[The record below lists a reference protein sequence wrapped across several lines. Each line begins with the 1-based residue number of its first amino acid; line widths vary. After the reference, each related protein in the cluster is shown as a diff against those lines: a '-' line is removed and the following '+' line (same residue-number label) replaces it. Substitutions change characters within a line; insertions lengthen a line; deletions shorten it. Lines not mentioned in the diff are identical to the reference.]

1 MSLLKN
7 IASETGSILNGNQ
20 VNSVNSSTV
29 SDLKSDNLNATK
41 EIADAISKSNGG
53 VEADII
59 VPIQNNSQMKL
70 KTKDPEVIKSFIG
83 QSGQTSSASSV
94 KTALPKG
101 HVYLEDYAKGLFG
114 DNYQAHMSGLAKTFG
129 IDNYKEENVSNYNID
144 PRSQKGNKA
153 LGEYLNGFDGYNI
166 DYLDKY
172 NTKGTVLGGIT
183 TIDSKGVTTDAVTRG
198 LDDISNKYI
207 QNGVNLIEENAYSTN
222 ANTVFNEI
230 VKKNRNQI
238 DENLVY
244 DFRKM
249 QDTVRG
255 YLGDVT
261 QLANDNG
268 YSQAYGAEGSEFVN
282 SYGKNNYMYGRATGR
297 ADILNYT
304 VDDKGNV
311 SRISKIN
318 NDIDYLAEATG
329 DLDYTDAKNAFAE
342 KFSGTTD
349 DYYKSLKD
357 GDITDS
363 SIKKLI
369 DLKNAGMDIGESGEK
384 ILEGYAYTHKAGYGT
399 DKSVINNL
407 SNAAQQQIK
416 KYDNISDEN
425 LAYLK
430 EGGLQLEYTDG
441 KFGISQQSI
450 DLMTDDEK
458 KKYQKLIDSND
469 VGKENLGEI
478 GGALDRRYR
487 ENKVLESIQSNYKNK
502 NTIQKTV
509 EEVTEIEKVTDPGYY
524 IYESVTSKVQGDD
537 IGIDINSYGYSP
549 SGKLNKRINPGN
561 EKIVRNSEMY
571 DSDYNI
577 KVTSGIR
584 NADVSEILKE
594 NPDITLEE
602 LKAQTDPVWI
612 NQNTNINP
620 YNIENNRVA
629 KDNINLYKGED
640 NFNPDFSVNA
650 YVNGPSQTI
659 TTMQIVENVEPTIVK
674 DKVTTSKTVDEVT
687 DIFADAPNSFN
698 DIREGASSNYDRITK
713 SYATEDYK
721 GYSLTD
727 DEVLNKSGV
736 TDEKLRKEIL
746 GAEKFDDLSPEAMGA
761 LYGANTK
768 LSQRDINLG
777 NFELNNKEIASIE
790 KMNPELGKKLRNISA
805 GDKAQIL
812 GRTQEEVSNYL
823 GLDKDGLTS
832 KLEMKRNA
840 SLDINDPK
848 VARKVLEDLSNK
860 NPEEA
865 LADLIDFTGN
875 RKGYGDLKGGGQ
887 ANKVLDA
894 FRAGTLERD
903 LRSGRL
909 EQAYGI
915 VRDTIDEIKSIHG
928 KDFAKEYDQFDVKT
942 NSMKDKFSVE
952 NMKKQAKNFEKADYD
967 RIDAA
972 FDKGL
977 EATAKRME
985 NLSGPLTR
993 KSGNLGKAFDF
1004 FGSGKGKATLGLVG
1018 GMAAIFGVAS
1028 IAGNAAEERERKRQE
1043 MNQLIA
1049 AQNANIRSGY

>member
-430 EGGLQLEYTDG
+430 GEGGLQLEYTDG

-469 VGKENLGEI
+469 VGKENLSEL
-478 GGALDRRYR
+478 GGSLDRRYR
-487 ENKVLESIQSNYKNK
+487 ENKVVDEINNQNMNNIINDDTAITNYMNNLNETQKADFDSYFNSN
-502 NTIQKTV
+502 QKFKD
-509 EEVTEIEKVTDPGYY
+509 EVNRR
-524 IYESVTSKVQGDD
+524 
-537 IGIDINSYGYSP
+537 IG
-549 SGKLNKRINPGN
+549 
-561 EKIVRNSEMY
+561 
-571 DSDYNI
+571 
-577 KVTSGIR
+577 
-584 NADVSEILKE
+584 
-594 NPDITLEE
+594 EE
-602 LKAQTDPVWI
+602 LQTQQESSANNLSEYKTQLTDDKI
-612 NQNTNINP
+612 A
-620 YNIENNRVA
+620 NIENSVKEELRQDIE
-629 KDNINLYKGED
+629 KSYIQDNYIKNSGIN
-640 NFNPDFSVNA
+640 
-650 YVNGPSQTI
+650 
-659 TTMQIVENVEPTIVK
+659 
-674 DKVTTSKTVDEVT
+674 T
-687 DIFADAPNSFN
+687 DDLNK
-698 DIREGASSNYDRITK
+698 GASSNYDKITD
-713 SYATEDYK
+713 SYAPSVYGDFA
-721 GYSLTD
+721 LTK
-727 DEVLNKSGV
+727 DEVLKENGI
-736 TDEKLRKEIL
+736 TNEALRKEIL
-746 GAEKFDDLSPEAMGA
+746 DAKNFDDLSPEAMGA

-777 NFELNNKEIASIE
+777 NFKELSNQEIASIE

>member
-1 MSLLKN
+1 MSYADEVAREAKEMENAAITGEITDEDGGKVHIKARSAEEFKSLKEKLGKKKEN
-7 IASETGSILNGNQ
+7 QEIKDFKYGNGNTTIGDFTRRFYG
-20 VNSVNSSTV
+20 N
-29 SDLKSDNLNATK
+29 NAT
-41 EIADAISKSNGG
+41 EEQMRGIATAIFGKDFKQQEGSYISKYTFDN
-53 VEADII
+53 
-59 VPIQNNSQMKL
+59 
-70 KTKDPEVIKSFIG
+70 
-83 QSGQTSSASSV
+83 
-94 KTALPKG
+94 
-101 HVYLEDYAKGLFG
+101 AKATEYG
-114 DNYQAHMSGLAKTFG
+114 TR
-129 IDNYKEENVSNYNID
+129 V
-144 PRSQKGNKA
+144 
-153 LGEYLNGFDGYNI
+153 GEYLANNQQGLNVDNIDSTPYVGTNIRAEFNQVSGDITKRENIYSRLNDIGKMEGYSELDSKEVEDISKILASGNVGDLTNEQVKKFQEVRQNIAGMKSEIEQIAIDNGKNADDIFSKEGKSFANMYGDNQASFKTVSKRSHFLNYDVVDGAVVELDPETNAI
-166 DYLDKY
+166 DYLKVAEGRKEYTTAKSKY
-172 NTKGTVLGGIT
+172 NFNGT
-183 TIDSKGVTTDAVTRG
+183 A
-198 LDDISNKYI
+198 
-207 QNGVNLIEENAYSTN
+207 
-222 ANTVFNEI
+222 
-230 VKKNRNQI
+230 
-238 DENLVY
+238 
-244 DFRKM
+244 
-249 QDTVRG
+249 
-255 YLGDVT
+255 
-261 QLANDNG
+261 
-268 YSQAYGAEGSEFVN
+268 
-282 SYGKNNYMYGRATGR
+282 
-297 ADILNYT
+297 
-304 VDDKGNV
+304 
-311 SRISKIN
+311 
-318 NDIDYLAEATG
+318 IDYLEKN
-329 DLDYTDAKNAFAE
+329 TDATFGN
-342 KFSGTTD
+342 SD
-349 DYYKSLKD
+349 VS
-357 GDITDS
+357 
-363 SIKKLI
+363 KLI
-369 DLKNAGMDIGESGEK
+369 NLKKSGIDIGEEGER
-384 ILEGYAYTHKAGYGT
+384 ILQGYAYAGSYT
-399 DKSVINNL
+399 KDANNPLVNNL
-407 SNAAQQQIK
+407 NLAAQQQVA
-416 KYDNISDEN
+416 KYDNISDDN

-441 KFGISQQSI
+441 KFGISQSSI

-524 IYESVTSKVQGDD
+524 RYESVTSKVQGDD

-659 TTMQIVENVEPTIVK
+659 TTMQMVENVEPTIVK

-687 DIFADAPNSFN
+687 DIFADAPNSFS

-736 TDEKLRKEIL
+736 TDKKLRKEIL
-746 GAEKFDDLSPEAMGA
+746 GAEKFDDLSPEAIGA

-812 GRTQEEVSNYL
+812 GRTKEEVSNYL

-887 ANKVLDA
+887 SNKVLDA

-928 KDFAKEYDQFDVKT
+928 KDFAKEYNQFDVKT

>member
-1 MSLLKN
+1 MADMSWEDYVEQAKKASNAKKAEAEKKLN
-7 IASETGSILNGNQ
+7 INNENIGKLENTQVTISGESDTGKYTITGTATPEFLESLNSTKESEVVPDFKYGNGNTTIGDFTRRFYG
-20 VNSVNSSTV
+20 N
-29 SDLKSDNLNATK
+29 NAT
-41 EIADAISKSNGG
+41 EDQMRGIAAAIFGKDFKQQEGSDISKYTFDN
-53 VEADII
+53 
-59 VPIQNNSQMKL
+59 
-70 KTKDPEVIKSFIG
+70 
-83 QSGQTSSASSV
+83 
-94 KTALPKG
+94 
-101 HVYLEDYAKGLFG
+101 AKATEYG
-114 DNYQAHMSGLAKTFG
+114 TR
-129 IDNYKEENVSNYNID
+129 V
-144 PRSQKGNKA
+144 
-153 LGEYLNGFDGYNI
+153 GEYLANNQQGLNVGNIDSTPYVGTNIRAEFNQVSGDITKRENIYSRLNDIGKMEGYSELDSKEVEDISKILASGNVGDLTDEQVKKFQEVRQNIAGMKSEIEQIAIDNGKNADDIFSKEGKSFANMYGDNQASFKTISKRAHFLNYDVVDGAVVELDTETNAI
-166 DYLDKY
+166 DYLKVAEGRKEYTTAKSKY
-172 NTKGTVLGGIT
+172 NFNGT
-183 TIDSKGVTTDAVTRG
+183 A
-198 LDDISNKYI
+198 
-207 QNGVNLIEENAYSTN
+207 
-222 ANTVFNEI
+222 
-230 VKKNRNQI
+230 
-238 DENLVY
+238 
-244 DFRKM
+244 
-249 QDTVRG
+249 
-255 YLGDVT
+255 
-261 QLANDNG
+261 
-268 YSQAYGAEGSEFVN
+268 
-282 SYGKNNYMYGRATGR
+282 
-297 ADILNYT
+297 
-304 VDDKGNV
+304 
-311 SRISKIN
+311 
-318 NDIDYLAEATG
+318 IDYLEKN
-329 DLDYTDAKNAFAE
+329 TDATFGN
-342 KFSGTTD
+342 SDVT
-349 DYYKSLKD
+349 
-357 GDITDS
+357 
-363 SIKKLI
+363 KLI
-369 DLKNAGMDIGESGEK
+369 NLKKSGVDISDEGER
-384 ILEGYAYTHKAGYGT
+384 ILQGYAYAGSYT
-399 DKSVINNL
+399 KDANNPLVNNL
-407 SNAAQQQIK
+407 NLAAQQQVA
-416 KYDNISDEN
+416 KYDNISDDN

-430 EGGLQLEYTDG
+430 EGGLQLEYSDG
-441 KFGISQQSI
+441 KFGISQSSV

-469 VGKENLGEI
+469 VGKENLSEL
-478 GGALDRRYR
+478 GGSLDRRYR

-524 IYESVTSKVQGDD
+524 RYESVTSKVQGDD

-736 TDEKLRKEIL
+736 TNEKLRGEIL
-746 GAEKFDDLSPEAMGA
+746 GAKNFDDLSPEAMGA
-761 LYGANTK
+761 LYGANTE
-768 LSQRDINLG
+768 LSQRYINLG
-777 NFELNNKEIASIE
+777 KFTELNNKDIDAIE
-790 KMNPELGKKLRNISA
+790 KMNKPLGKKLREISA
-805 GDKAQIL
+805 GDKAAIL
-812 GRTQEEVSNYL
+812 GRTREEVSKYL
-823 GLDKDGLTS
+823 GMDKDGLTS
-832 KLEMKRNA
+832 KLEMKANA

-848 VARKVLEDLSNK
+848 VARQVLEKLSSEH
-860 NPEEA
+860 PEEA
-865 LADLIDFTGN
+865 LADMINFTGN
-875 RKGYGDLKGGGQ
+875 RKGYGDYGQ
-887 ANKVLDA
+887 ADQVLKS
-894 FRAGTLERD
+894 FRAGTLEKD
-903 LRSGRL
+903 LRAGRL
-909 EQAYGI
+909 EQAYKI
-915 VRDTIDEIKSIHG
+915 VSDTIDKIHAKHG
-928 KDFAKEYDQFDVKT
+928 DTFRKEYDNYDGRVDT
-942 NSMKDKFSVE
+942 LKDKFSVE

-993 KSGNLGKAFDF
+993 NAGNLGKVGNF
-1004 FGSGKGKATLGLVG
+1004 FKGGKGKVALGVAG

>member
-1 MSLLKN
+1 MSDFASKKAAGDVRDGIEEALDTITKSGESINANVN
-7 IASETGSILNGNQ
+7 IPVGEKGSIQFTTNNIDVLKKLAQKKGEKIGN
-20 VNSVNSSTV
+20 NEN
-29 SDLKSDNLNATK
+29 
-41 EIADAISKSNGG
+41 
-53 VEADII
+53 
-59 VPIQNNSQMKL
+59 
-70 KTKDPEVIKSFIG
+70 
-83 QSGQTSSASSV
+83 SV

-114 DNYQAHMSGLAKTFG
+114 DDYQAHMSGLAKTFG
-129 IDNYKEENVSNYNID
+129 IDNYKEENASNYNID
-144 PRSQKGNKA
+144 PRSQKSNKA

-166 DYLDKY
+166 DYLDQY

-183 TIDSKGVTTDAVTRG
+183 TNANKGTTTDAVTRG
-198 LDDISNKYI
+198 LDDINNKYI

-222 ANTVFNEI
+222 ANSIYSDI
-230 VKKNRNQI
+230 VTKNRNKI
-238 DENLVY
+238 DKGSVA

-255 YLGDVT
+255 YLDDVT
-261 QLANDNG
+261 KLANENG
-268 YSQAYGAEGSEFVN
+268 YDEAYGEKGSAFVN
-282 SYGKNNYMYGRATGR
+282 SYGKNNTMYGRATGR
-297 ADILNYT
+297 ASILDYT
-304 VDDKGNV
+304 VDDEGNV

-399 DKSVINNL
+399 DKSVVNNL

-425 LAYLK
+425 LTYLK
-430 EGGLQLEYTDG
+430 GEGGLQLEYADG

-450 DLMTDDEK
+450 DLMTDDERNN
-458 KKYQKLIDSND
+458 KYKKLIDSND
-469 VGKENLGEI
+469 VGKENLSEI

-487 ENKVLESIQSNYKNK
+487 ENKVVDEINNQNMNNIINDDKARANYIN
-502 NTIQKTV
+502 NLDPVQKADFDSYASSSGWYDGINEKARSEYFDTV
-509 EEVTEIEKVTDPGYY
+509 DSKVKEEVNRRIGEELQFQQEK
-524 IYESVTSKVQGDD
+524 S
-537 IGIDINSYGYSP
+537 IDN
-549 SGKLNKRINPGN
+549 
-561 EKIVRNSEMY
+561 
-571 DSDYNI
+571 
-577 KVTSGIR
+577 
-584 NADVSEILKE
+584 VSEY
-594 NPDITLEE
+594 
-602 LKAQTDPVWI
+602 KASLTDDEI
-612 NQNTNINP
+612 KK
-620 YNIENNRVA
+620 IE
-629 KDNINLYKGED
+629 D
-640 NFNPDFSVNA
+640 SVNA
-650 YVNGPSQTI
+650 EFKPNI
-659 TTMQIVENVEPTIVK
+659 EKE
-674 DKVTTSKTVDEVT
+674 VDESLREKYRP
-687 DIFADAPNSFN
+687 DIEKTYIKNNYVKNNGITSD
-698 DIREGASSNYDRITK
+698 DIRKGASSNYDRITK
-713 SYATEDYK
+713 SYASEDYD
-721 GYSLTD
+721 GYSLSN
-727 DEVLNKSGV
+727 DEVLKRSGV
-736 TDEKLRKEIL
+736 TNENLRGEIL
-746 GAEKFDDLSPEAMGA
+746 GAKKFDDLSPEAMGA
-761 LYGANTK
+761 LYVANSK

-777 NFELNNKEIASIE
+777 NFKELSEQEIESIE
-790 KMNPELGKKLRNISA
+790 KMNPELGKKLRDISA

-865 LADLIDFTGN
+865 LADLIDFTGS
-875 RKGYGDLKGGGQ
+875 RKGYGDFGGGK

-894 FRAGTLERD
+894 FRTGTLERD

-928 KDFAKEYDQFDVKT
+928 KDFAKEYDQFDAKT

-952 NMKKQAKNFEKADYD
+952 NMKKQAKNFDKADYD

-977 EATAKRME
+977 EATAKRVKD
-985 NLSGPLTR
+985 LSGPLT
-993 KSGNLGKAFDF
+993 KKAGNLGKIGSFL
-1004 FGSGKGKATLGLVG
+1004 GSGKGKAVLGVAG